1 MDSEYVLIGQPTT
14 NPHAVYEL
22 RLPDHLT
29 DISPKLFQLKDV
41 PTINPALYFVTS
53 GDAVCK
59 ATQLEKDLLKLF
71 KQLSKFK
78 PQTIKMNN
86 SQKVKQRRNLKKYR
100 LAIWSCAMRA
110 RSLIK
115 KLKVARG
122 THCFLELEWRL
133 HVMTLT
139 PKDPRPRHP
148 EP

>member
-29 DISPKLFQLKDV
+29 DITPKLFQLKDV
-41 PTINPALYFVTS
+41 PTLNPATYFVTS

-59 ATQLEKDLLKLF
+59 ATQLEKDLLKLAG
-71 KQLSKFK
+71 QLSKFK
-78 PQTIKMNN
+78 PLTTNM
-86 SQKVKQRRNLKKYR
+86 SQAQKAKQRRNLKKYR
-100 LAIWSCAMRA
+100 SAIWSCAIRA
-110 RSLIK
+110 RSLVK

-122 THCFLELEWRL
+122 IHCFLELEWRL